1 MLKHLW
7 KNIVKSFFDLK
18 NKIVLSAI
26 SLDIIFVFLYG
37 FIASKLFG
45 KVMEYI
51 NVIGLIVSQNSGDIT
66 GRIFS
71 NGLINTIISTPEIAF
86 YFKRLAVIIL
96 VNIIIFYLIYSLLHG
111 WCWKILSAKIRA
123 NKFNYLKQ
131 FFIINLFWLPF
142 FLLQQ
147 ALSLF
152 IDLRNT
158 AIKSINP
165 LTVLGTNYT
174 SYIFLFVIVYFALIS
189 YALIGKFKVKE
200 VIKKTFVLGIKKFP
214 QILLAYIS
222 LMVIFIAI
230 NYLWFLTVKINY
242 GISLF
247 LSIILLFTAFSYS
260 RFMIL
265 NSIEKI
271 K

>member
-1 MLKHLW
+1 MLKLLW

-18 NKIVLSAI
+18 DRIVLSAI
-26 SLDIIFVFLYG
+26 SLDIMFVFLYG
-37 FIASKLFG
+37 FIASKLFA
-45 KVMEYI
+45 KVMEYV
-51 NVIGLIVSQNSGDIT
+51 NAIGLLVAQNSGMVMDK
-66 GRIFS
+66 IFQ
-71 NGLINTIISTPEIAF
+71 NGIINTITSTPELVF
-86 YFKRLAVIIL
+86 YFKRLAVL
-96 VNIIIFYLIYSLLHG
+96 VFLNIIIFYLIYSLLHG
-111 WCWKILSAKIRA
+111 WCWKLLSAKIRA

-131 FFIINLFWLPF
+131 FFLINLLWLPF
-142 FLLQQ
+142 FLIQQ
-147 ALSLF
+147 SLSLF

-174 SYIFLFVIVYFALIS
+174 SYILLFVIVYFALIS

-200 VIKKTFVLGIKKFP
+200 VIKKTFVIGIKKFP

-222 LMVIFIAI
+222 LMVVFIAI

-242 GISLF
+242 GLSLF
-247 LSIILLFTAFSYS
+247 LSIILLFTAFSYT

-265 NSIEKI
+265 NSINNI
-271 K
+271 R